1 MRIAFQ
7 NQKGGVGKT
16 TLAVNVAYALAMQQ
30 KRVLLV
36 DADPQKS
43 ALHWAAVRN
52 AWADETDSE
61 ISFPVIGLPTGAI
74 AKELPS
80 VARDFDCVV
89 IDGPPRIDNVA
100 SGVMAASD
108 LVIVPVAPSQLDAW
122 ACDDTIGLI
131 DLVKA
136 VKPKLE
142 AVFVINRK
150 IQNSISGREIRDAL
164 ADYPLSI
171 LETEIVHREE
181 FAKCVP
187 AGRTVMQTAKDAK
200 AIKEVKNLAK
210 EIMEF
215 FDEQG
220 NLVSRQAA

>member
-1 MRIAFQ
+1 MKIAFQ

-16 TLAVNVAYALAMQQ
+16 TLAVNVAYALAIQN

-43 ALHWAAVRN
+43 ALHWAAVRD
-52 AWADETDSE
+52 AWIDETDGDVL
-61 ISFPVIGLPTGAI
+61 FPVIGLPTGAI
-74 AKELPS
+74 AKELPAI
-80 VARDFDCVV
+80 ARGYDCVV
-89 IDGPPRIDNVA
+89 IDGPPRIDDVA
-100 SGVMAASD
+100 SGVIAACD
-108 LVIVPVAPSQLDAW
+108 LVIIPVAPSQLDAW

-142 AVFVINRK
+142 AAFLINRK
-150 IQNSISGREIRDAL
+150 IQNSISGREIRKAL
-164 ADYPLSI
+164 REYPLTIFDS
-171 LETEIVHREE
+171 EVVHREE

-187 AGRTVMQTAKDAK
+187 AGQTVMQTGRDPK
-200 AIKEVKNLAK
+200 AIKEIKKITK
-210 EIMEF
+210 EIMEY

-220 NLVSRQAA
+220 HLVSRQAA

>member
-1 MRIAFQ
+1 MKIAFQ

-16 TLAVNVAYALAMQQ
+16 TLAVNVASALVMQQ

-43 ALHWAAVRN
+43 ALNWAAVRD
-52 AWADETDSE
+52 AWLDESDDE
-61 ISFPVIGLPTGAI
+61 VLFPVIGIPTGAI

-80 VARDFDCVV
+80 VAKGYDCVV
-89 IDGPPRIDNVA
+89 IDGPPRIDDVA
-100 SGVMAASD
+100 SGVIAASD
-108 LVIVPVAPSQLDAW
+108 LVIIPVAPSQLDAW

-142 AVFVINRK
+142 ATFLINRK
-150 IQNSISGREIRDAL
+150 IQNSISGREIRKAL
-164 ADYPLSI
+164 DEYPLSV
-171 LETEIVHREE
+171 LDSEIVHREE

-187 AGRTVMQTAKDAK
+187 AGQTVMQTGRDPK
-200 AIKEVKNLAK
+200 AIKEIKKLTK

-220 NLVSRQAA
+220 KLISRQAA